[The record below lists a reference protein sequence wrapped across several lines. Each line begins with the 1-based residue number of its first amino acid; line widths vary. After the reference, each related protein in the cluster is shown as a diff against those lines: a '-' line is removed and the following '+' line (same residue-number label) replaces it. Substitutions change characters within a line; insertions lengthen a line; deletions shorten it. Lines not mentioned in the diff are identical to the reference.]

1 MLKKRQTMIV
11 LLIILLSL
19 WGNRPAEAK
28 MAAPYSIMNY
38 KSNVTLYPDGSAYFD
53 EYITYRLLQ
62 EKVRIEKPI
71 PMSNASG
78 VGKMEVFRQK
88 PGDPADKSKAADLIP
103 LKLSEESK
111 EKNSKEN
118 SNDVYRY
125 FPADEKEDVYQI
137 AVPFNG
143 KKREKVTL
151 VYRYRLKDTVYLYKD
166 TAAFLWQFILPKQKV
181 EARNLSVRITLP
193 EKIAKDQ
200 MDGYVSGSAYAEKEE
215 PGNGIFRVTAGKIN
229 PEEALEV
236 ALLLPNSLF
245 PDGRKAID
253 DNAKAT
259 IVSNMAK
266 WEDEA
271 ARARQKEDLM
281 FYSGWAIAVLSV
293 LLSCGT
299 GLLLYWRDRRK
310 PGKLKKDKAK
320 GLPNAPY
327 TPAELGILL
336 HQGKIGIREFTAT
349 VLHLIQTGYLELHF
363 DEKKEGSLIRK
374 EKTEET
380 KLRPQ
385 EQYVLHWFV
394 TEMGNGKELSLKA
407 LNGILDDY
415 SSVHRQATS
424 EWESM
429 VDKEAVEWKFEE
441 SKKKDKAWGLGAA
454 AIGLL
459 SAGVAAFPL
468 KNPRAGILSV
478 LFALALAGTVLS
490 LKKTSKS
497 GMFQIAQW
505 QQFKDFLRSQ
515 LSGDSTRLPLGI
527 WEQYLVY
534 AVPLGMAKEVLEKL
548 PDSYPPS
555 DFEDG
560 NLTILHADSRPWL
573 LDILSGLE

>member
-1 MLKKRQTMIV
+1 MLKRRQIIML
-11 LLIILLSL
+11 LLIIFVSL
-19 WGNRPAEAK
+19 WGNKPAEAK
-28 MAAPYSIMNY
+28 TAVPYSITNY

-78 VGKMEVFRQK
+78 VGEMKVFRQ
-88 PGDPADKSKAADLIP
+88 PGDPADKPEAADLIP
-103 LKLSEESK
+103 LKQSEENK
-111 EKNSKEN
+111 KNSK
-118 SNDVYRY
+118 DVYRY
-125 FPADEKEDVYQI
+125 FPADKKEDVYQI
-137 AVPFNG
+137 AVPFQG
-143 KKREKVTL
+143 KKRGKVTL
-151 VYRYRLKDTVYLYKD
+151 VYRYKLKDTVYLYKD
-166 TAAFLWQFILPKQKV
+166 TAAFLWQFILPEQKV

-193 EKIAKDQ
+193 GKIAKDQ

-215 PGNGIFRVTAGKIN
+215 SGNGTFRITAGKLG

-245 PDGRKAID
+245 PDGRKTIE
-253 DNAKAT
+253 DNAKGT
-259 IVSNMAK
+259 IVSNMAE

-271 ARARQKEDLM
+271 TRARKEEDLK
-281 FYSGWAIAVLSV
+281 FYGGWAIAVLSV

-299 GLLLYWRDRRK
+299 GLLLYWKDRRK
-310 PGKLKKDKAK
+310 PGKSGKDKAK

-327 TPAELGILL
+327 TPAELGVLL

-374 EKTEET
+374 EKNGEE

-385 EQYVLHWFV
+385 EEYALQWLVA
-394 TEMGNGKELSLKA
+394 EMGDGKELSLEA
-407 LNGILDDY
+407 LNRLLDNY
-415 SSVHRQATS
+415 SGLHRQRTLR
-424 EWESM
+424 WEDM
-429 VDKEAVEWKFEE
+429 VNQEAAKWKFQE
-441 SKKKDKAWGLGAA
+441 SGKKDKAWGLGVVL
-454 AIGLL
+454 IGLL
-459 SAGVAAFPL
+459 SAGVAGFPL

-478 LFALALAGTVLS
+478 LFALALAGYVLS
-490 LKKTSKS
+490 LKKTSES

-515 LSGDSTRLPLGI
+515 LSGDSTGLPLAI

-555 DFEDG
+555 SFEDG
-560 NLTILHADSRPWL
+560 NLTILHADSRSWL
-573 LDILSGLE
+573 LNIPSGLE

>member
-1 MLKKRQTMIV
+1 MLKKRQIMMA
-11 LLIILLSL
+11 LLIIFISL
-19 WGNRPAEAK
+19 WGNKPAEAK
-28 MAAPYSIMNY
+28 TAAPYSITNY

-53 EYITYRLLQ
+53 EHITYRLLQ

-78 VGKMEVFRQK
+78 VEEMKVFRQEQK
-88 PGDPADKSKAADLIP
+88 DSADKSKATDLIS
-103 LKLSEESK
+103 LKQSAESG
-111 EKNSKEN
+111 KNSR
-118 SNDVYRY
+118 DVYRY
-125 FPADEKEDVYQI
+125 FPADKKEEVYQI
-137 AVPFNG
+137 AVPFHG
-143 KKREKVTL
+143 KKREEVTL
-151 VYRYRLKDTVYLYKD
+151 VYRYKLKDTVYLYKD
-166 TAAFLWQFILPKQKV
+166 TAAFLWQFILPEQKV
-181 EARNLSVRITLP
+181 EIRNLSVRITLP

-555 DFEDG
+555 SFEDG
-560 NLTILHADSRPWL
+560 NLTILHADSRSWL
-573 LDILSGLE
+573 LNIPSGLE